1 MCFLGHLVLLLCIL
15 TISNVLHSQNPLIL
29 LPHLPHLMLF
39 LLFQPMTLT
48 LISQTKWKLSHGNF
62 SISLVYNHENFC
74 LNLVFFFFSFPLVQ
88 WPVFQ
93 LKQISPSLLFM
104 PLCSVFLGN
113 ILFLISL
120 HPGVSD
126 SKESACDAGEPGSI
140 PGSGR
145 SPGDRN
151 GNPLWYSCLGNPM
164 NRGPW
169 QATVCGF
176 TKNWTQLSD

>member
-74 LNLVFFFFSFPLVQ
+74 LNLFVFFFLPSSAMACLPAQTNLPIFALHATLFCL
-88 WPVFQ
+88 
-93 LKQISPSLLFM
+93 LGKHIISDLS
-104 PLCSVFLGN
+104 
-113 ILFLISL
+113 
-120 HPGVSD
+120 
-126 SKESACDAGEPGSI
+126 
-140 PGSGR
+140 
-145 SPGDRN
+145 SPWCFR
-151 GNPLWYSCLGNPM
+151 
-164 NRGPW
+164 
-169 QATVCGF
+169 Q
-176 TKNWTQLSD
+176 